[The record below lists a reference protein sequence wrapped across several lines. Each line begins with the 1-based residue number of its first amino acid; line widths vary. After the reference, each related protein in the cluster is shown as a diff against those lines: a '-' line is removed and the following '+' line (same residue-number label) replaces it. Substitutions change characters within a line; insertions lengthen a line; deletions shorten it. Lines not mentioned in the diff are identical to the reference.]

1 MNNNEIMNLA
11 IDKARKTMNNN
22 EGGPF
27 GAVITDK
34 EGNVICVESNNVLK
48 LNDPTAHA
56 EVLAIRKACEILKT
70 HDLSNY
76 ILYASGFP
84 CPMCLGAIMWANI
97 KDVYY
102 ANGLKDA
109 YEIGFK
115 DDFIYDEIKNNFPK
129 LNLKKLDNTNAI
141 KLYNEYKDENKEI
154 Y

>member
-102 ANGLKDA
+102 ANSLKDA